1 MKAKKILVVLCILLL
16 VASTG
21 VCGYFTYKYFD
32 LNEEHATL
40 NEEYK
45 TLKDEHTSLNDQYDS
60 LNDQYDNLNDQYAS
74 LNEEYTDLNNE
85 HNTLKDEHASLNDQY
100 DGLNDKYTSLNDQY
114 NSLNNNYTALNDEYN
129 TLKDEYSVKKIELVG
144 NIKTQ
149 YYKGEEIDFANATL
163 KVTYKNDETE
173 TFSLKKDMVENFST
187 ETPGDRTLIIKY
199 KSKSC
204 LISYSVIDFQI
215 GTYYLTQYYTRDT
228 STGKTSSLVTT
239 PIGESLAL
247 LQFNSDGTGK
257 EMARVDANEPFGAYS
272 TTFTWKYESGQ
283 IVVTTTQEGG
293 VVNLTV
299 NDDGLFM
306 VSNGETYIL
315 YQFFTLAK

>member
-1 MKAKKILVVLCILLL
+1 MKKTLLIFFMIILVAGC
-16 VASTG
+16 G
-21 VCGYFTYKYFD
+21 VCGYFTYEYFE

-45 TLKDEHTSLNDQYDS
+45 TLKDEYTSLDNQYDSLNDEHTSLNDQYNSLNDQYDS
-60 LNDQYDNLNDQYAS
+60 LNK
-74 LNEEYTDLNNE
+74 EYTDLNNE
-85 HNTLKDEHASLNDQY
+85 HNTLKDKH
-100 DGLNDKYTSLNDQY
+100 TSLNDQY
-114 NSLNNNYTALNDEYN
+114 NSLNDKYTTLNDEYN
-129 TLKDEYSVKKIELVG
+129 TFKNEYSVKKIEL
-144 NIKTQ
+144 NSDIRRQ

-163 KVTYKNDETE
+163 KVIYKNDETE
-173 TFSLKKDMVENFST
+173 TISLKKDMVENFST
-187 ETPGDRTLIIKY
+187 ETSGDKTLIIKY

-204 LISYSVIDFQI
+204 LLSYSVIDFQI

-239 PIGESLAL
+239 PVGESLVRF
-247 LQFNSDGTGK
+247 QFNSDGTGK
-257 EMARVDANEPFGAYS
+257 EMIRADANEPFGAYS

-283 IVVTTTQEGG
+283 IVVTITQEGG

-306 VSNGETYIL
+306 TSNGETYTL